1 MPAPGARVVVP
12 IGPRT
17 LTGVVLGEAA
27 AADTAYTIKPI
38 KRVVDDHAFVP
49 PDVIRLTQW
58 VSEYY
63 LAGPGATLAAALPP
77 HGLTA
82 RTDRFKTVRIAAL
95 TASGLDMVER
105 LIAHSGEAA
114 AGPKLGTRQAEALHL
129 LKGAADGLTMPA
141 LRERG
146 ITSAALTRLKTLGL
160 VAIRE
165 ERVDRDPFEH
175 AVSAIRLHAD
185 RRPTDEQQGALDQL
199 LPPASAHA
207 FHVALIHGVT
217 GSGKTEVYLRL
228 AEAVRR
234 AGRGVLMLVPEI
246 ALTPQVAALFA
257 THLFGVHRHGDT
269 DRMDIRGAGQEGLEP
284 PTVGF
289 GDRCSTS

>member
-1 MPAPGARVVVP
+1 MPAAGARVVVP

-95 TASGLDMVER
+95 TAAGLDFAESPGR
-105 LIAHSGEAA
+105 AQRRSRRD
-114 AGPKLGTRQAEALHL
+114 GPR
-129 LKGAADGLTMPA
+129 
-141 LRERG
+141 
-146 ITSAALTRLKTLGL
+146 SAS
-160 VAIRE
+160 
-165 ERVDRDPFEH
+165 DRP
-175 AVSAIRLHAD
+175 
-185 RRPTDEQQGALDQL
+185 RRCT
-199 LPPASAHA
+199 
-207 FHVALIHGVT
+207 
-217 GSGKTEVYLRL
+217 
-228 AEAVRR
+228 
-234 AGRGVLMLVPEI
+234 
-246 ALTPQVAALFA
+246 
-257 THLFGVHRHGDT
+257 
-269 DRMDIRGAGQEGLEP
+269 
-284 PTVGF
+284 
-289 GDRCSTS
+289 C